1 MSSAPMIAP
10 SRPRAQDLLAWYDRH
25 RRRLPWRALPGE
37 VADPYRVWLSEIML
51 QQTTVAA
58 AGPYFLAFLE
68 RFPDVFALAD
78 APLDDVLRRW
88 AGLGYY
94 ARARNLHACAGVVAR
109 EHNGIF
115 PCKEAAL
122 LALPGIGPY
131 TAAAIAAIAFDEPA
145 TVVDGNV
152 ERVVSRLFAVEEE
165 LPRAKPRIRALA
177 ATLTPVSRP
186 GDFAQAMMDLGAT
199 ICTPRRP
206 ACSLCPW
213 TKSCE
218 ARAEGLQES
227 FPRKAAK
234 AEKPMRY
241 GHAFWAERADGA
253 VLLRRRAATGLL
265 GSMVEVPGSG
275 WTEVLPEDTPQDP
288 PLPANWRPVGTARHV
303 FSHFALEL
311 SVFRAGFPVEMPAP
325 EGCWWSLEVE
335 KEALPG
341 VMRRVEKVARS
352 GG

>member
-1 MSSAPMIAP
+1 MSSASTATLSKPG
-10 SRPRAQDLLAWYDRH
+10 SSDLLAWYDRH

-37 VADPYRVWLSEIML
+37 IADPYRVWLSEIML

-58 AGPYFLAFLE
+58 AGPYFLAFLQ

-94 ARARNLHACAGVVAR
+94 ARARNLHACAVVVAR
-109 EHNGIF
+109 EHGGVF
-115 PCKEAAL
+115 PGTEAEL

-131 TAAAIAAIAFDEPA
+131 TAAAVAAIAFDEPA

-165 LPRAKPRIRALA
+165 LPRARPRIRKLA
-177 ATLTPVSRP
+177 ETLTPARRP

-206 ACSLCPW
+206 ACPLCPW
-213 TKSCE
+213 NESCE

-227 FPRKAAK
+227 FPRKAGK
-234 AEKPMRY
+234 ADRPTRF
-241 GHAFWAERADGA
+241 GHAFWAERTDGA

-265 GSMVEVPGSG
+265 GGMVEVPGSA
-275 WTEVLPEDTPQDP
+275 WTETSLGGLPENP
-288 PLPANWRPVGTARHV
+288 PLPSNWQPMGTARHV

-311 SVFRAGFPVEMPAP
+311 SVFRATFTKDTPPP
-325 EGCWWSLEVE
+325 EGSWWSLEVE

-341 VMRRVEKVARS
+341 VMRKVEKVARS
-352 GG
+352 AG